1 MILLA
6 APVCSVTKAENGK
19 EFNGAQ
25 VWSVGHVT
33 NGRTCELTMLSIDLA
48 TTPEV
53 AGQQLYLAVQVLPS
67 ATHHYSSY

>member
-33 NGRTCELTMLSIDLA
+33 KQCELTMLSIDLA

-53 AGQQLYLAVQVLPS
+53 AGQQLYLAVQVRPS